1 MGERDFIK
9 RAPALP
15 FRRVVGLSFSRNK
28 HLNLKMLYSPFCS
41 LSSSFCSV
49 HSLPLSVWGQKLAQK
64 QVGKFLVIDRA
75 PEAYA
80 LFGDDIVGLC

>member
-41 LSSSFCSV
+41 LFLFLLCPQSSTECLGAETCS
-49 HSLPLSVWGQKLAQK
+49 
-64 QVGKFLVIDRA
+64 
-75 PEAYA
+75 EASWEVS
-80 LFGDDIVGLC
+80 GH